1 MFLLIFL
8 KLMML
13 NCLLQMTIII
23 TFNLY
28 NQLIFSNNID
38 NEHLSLYL
46 IVALRKNSSEQL
58 TTFSLAITPKE

>member
-1 MFLLIFL
+1 
-8 KLMML
+8 
-13 NCLLQMTIII
+13 MTIII
-23 TFNLY
+23 AFNLY

-46 IVALRKNSSEQL
+46 IVALKKNSSEQL

>member
-1 MFLLIFL
+1 
-8 KLMML
+8 MML

>member
-46 IVALRKNSSEQL
+46 IVALKKNSSEQL